1 MGKLIRK
8 FFLAFA
14 LIVVLPYNAFT
25 KVPLTDDPFISNG
38 SSVAAEK
45 KCSKIRLTCVN
56 VEKIENNSKRTIS
69 TLATDI
75 IFLTVYYDLEKV
87 NIKSEN
93 FGFDIDFSGY
103 FEFQEKTKQ
112 SKDTDG
118 KLHDF
123 TGDFYFHAD
132 DEGLAYIRTKK
143 KSLVKPCLEI
153 FHNGYEYVFNIMFAD
168 IYDFDNEKWA
178 YGEIFDTNQWGDK
191 VKKYLREQIGHR
203 FCSNY
208 EESLEDRLT
217 VHNSDDPWDNN

>member
-75 IFLTVYYDLEKV
+75 IF
-87 NIKSEN
+87 
-93 FGFDIDFSGY
+93 FD
-103 FEFQEKTKQ
+103 
-112 SKDTDG
+112 
-118 KLHDF
+118 
-123 TGDFYFHAD
+123 
-132 DEGLAYIRTKK
+132 
-143 KSLVKPCLEI
+143 CL
-153 FHNGYEYVFNIMFAD
+153 
-168 IYDFDNEKWA
+168 
-178 YGEIFDTNQWGDK
+178 
-191 VKKYLREQIGHR
+191 L
-203 FCSNY
+203 
-208 EESLEDRLT
+208 
-217 VHNSDDPWDNN
+217 